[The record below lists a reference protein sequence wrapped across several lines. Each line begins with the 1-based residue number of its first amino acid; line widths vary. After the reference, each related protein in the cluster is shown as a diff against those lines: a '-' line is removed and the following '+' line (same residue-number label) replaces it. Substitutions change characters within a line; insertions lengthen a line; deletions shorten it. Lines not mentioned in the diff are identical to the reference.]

1 MTADGWTKAVRQQ
14 LGLGRVLPLGGP
26 HDGAWITE
34 SAARTALRRAAGS
47 LPGLSLG
54 RLRISS
60 VDSGGK
66 KGEDTDGYGHETA
79 VPPPPSALPPGPLRV
94 TADLAAS
101 AGPAA
106 EPLPATAARLR
117 KALFAAAGDRLGLT
131 VAEVDLRV
139 THLVETDTGPSDLME
154 ADAESPDLMEAD
166 AESPD
171 LMEADAESPDLMEAD
186 AESPKPLETDAGPS
200 GPAPGPSS
208 SAAASTAAVGD
219 DKESRV
225 AAAALSVPGVAR
237 LTGVFGG
244 LGVLGGLGGADGP
257 ARAVA
262 IAAGPALSRR
272 HVRVELAVTEERR
285 ALDVAREV
293 RAAVSDS
300 LPDHPSVAVL
310 ITAVGT

>member
-34 SAARTALRRAAGS
+34 SAARTALRRAATP
-47 LPGLSLG
+47 LRGLALG
-54 RLRISS
+54 RLRISP
-60 VDSGGK
+60 VDSG
-66 KGEDTDGYGHETA
+66 EADGYGHETA

-94 TADLAAS
+94 TADLAAM

-106 EPLPATAARLR
+106 EPLPTTAARLR
-117 KALFAAAGDRLGLT
+117 KALFTAAADRLGLT

-139 THLVETDTGPSDLME
+139 THLVETDTGPSGPMGAEERPSGLLE
-154 ADAESPDLMEAD
+154 ADAESPGLMEADEWPSGLLEAD
-166 AESPD
+166 AESS
-171 LMEADAESPDLMEAD
+171 E
-186 AESPKPLETDAGPS
+186 PLEAEVEAGPS
-200 GPAPGPSS
+200 GPPPGPSS
-208 SAAASTAAVGD
+208 SGAASAAAGGD
-219 DKESRV
+219 DEESRV

-244 LGVLGGLGGADGP
+244 LGVLGGGLGGADGS

-310 ITAVGT
+310 VTAVGT